1 VTSKTDV
8 AGTIRTLLHTLLEKG
23 RVDGVFA
30 LRKTSSPGR
39 YCYSL
44 ISDPS
49 MLEEVVEPFF
59 PVMPVQGARALAA
72 LTGTD
77 PLRKPII
84 ALLRPCELRA
94 CIELQKQSQLSLENV
109 HILSCSC
116 PGVFPAASLI
126 GDQSEELLSGY
137 NSALSN
143 GEIPEGVRN
152 ACRSCT
158 SFTPSMQVD
167 MTVIIA
173 SDSESDRG
181 TICLQTEWAI
191 EVAEGIENCSRDFS
205 QENIDALVTG
215 LSDMHSSNKREIM
228 ESSVFSDGLDGMI
241 SLFARCTGC
250 GGCRAVCPVCHCV
263 LCDYSSD
270 NTDLNAKMLSAE
282 LSSRGALRIPDGTI
296 RFHLGRLNHISSYC
310 VSCGQCTEACPAG
323 IPVADI
329 FIRASNAV
337 QERLEYKAGTDDEGE
352 PALSTF
358 REVELEGIDY

>member
-1 VTSKTDV
+1 M
-8 AGTIRTLLHTLLEKG
+8 
-23 RVDGVFA
+23 DGVFA

-44 ISDPS
+44 ISDPT
-49 MLEEVVEPFF
+49 MLEEVIEPFF

-72 LTGTD
+72 LTGTE
-77 PLRKPII
+77 PLRKPIL

-116 PGVFPAASLI
+116 PGVFPASSLS

-137 NSALSN
+137 SSALSN
-143 GEIPEGVRN
+143 GEIPDGVRN
-152 ACRSCT
+152 ACSSCT

-167 MTVIIA
+167 MTAVIA
-173 SDSESDRG
+173 SDKDTDAG
-181 TICLQTEWAI
+181 TIYLQSEWAT
-191 EVAEGIENCSRDFS
+191 EVAEGIENCTRDLS
-205 QENIDALVTG
+205 QEDVDALVTG
-215 LSDMHSSNKREIM
+215 IAGMRASNRREIM
-228 ESSVFSDGLDGMI
+228 KSSVFQDGLDGMI

-270 NTDLNAKMLSAE
+270 KTDLNVKMLSSE
-282 LSSRGALRIPDGTI
+282 LSSRGALRIPEGTI
-296 RFHLGRLNHISSYC
+296 RFHLGRLNHIASYC
-310 VSCGQCTEACPAG
+310 VSCGQCTEACPAS
-323 IPVADI
+323 IPVADM
-329 FIRASNAV
+329 FIAASNAV
-337 QERLEYKAGTDDEGE
+337 QERLEYVAGTDDEGE
-352 PALSTF
+352 PALSTY

>member
-1 VTSKTDV
+1 MTSKTD
-8 AGTIRTLLHTLLEKG
+8 AADTIRTLLSALLEG
-23 RVDGVFA
+23 NHLDGVFA

-44 ISDPS
+44 ISDPD
-49 MLEEVVEPFF
+49 LLNEVVEPFF

-72 LTGTD
+72 LTGTES
-77 PLRKPII
+77 LRKPII

-116 PGVFPAASLI
+116 PGVFPASSLT
-126 GDQSEELLSGY
+126 GDSSEELLTGY
-137 NSALSN
+137 TNALSN

-152 ACRSCT
+152 ACTACI

-167 MTVIIA
+167 MTAVIA
-173 SDSESDRG
+173 SDRESDAG
-181 TICLQTEWAI
+181 TVCLQSEWA
-191 EVAEGIENCSRDFS
+191 VKAAEGIGNCSEDLS
-205 QENIDALVTG
+205 QEDVDSLVTG
-215 LSDMHSSNKREIM
+215 LADKHASNRRKIM

-337 QERLEYKAGTDDEGE
+337 QDRLEYKAGTDDDGE
-352 PALSTF
+352 PALSTY
-358 REVELEGIDY
+358 REVELEGIDD